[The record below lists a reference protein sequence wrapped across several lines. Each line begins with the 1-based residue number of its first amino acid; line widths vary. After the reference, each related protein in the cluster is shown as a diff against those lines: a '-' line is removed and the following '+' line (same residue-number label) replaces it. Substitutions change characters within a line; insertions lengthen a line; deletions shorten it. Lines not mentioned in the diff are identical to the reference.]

1 MWIAVA
7 PWAPNTSAT
16 AAASPDITTSTVSAS
31 WRALVSNS
39 TVEAVTPSSV
49 ASPNTQIFEIPITNS

>member
-1 MWIAVA
+1 
-7 PWAPNTSAT
+7 
-16 AAASPDITTSTVSAS
+16 
-31 WRALVSNS
+31 VSNS